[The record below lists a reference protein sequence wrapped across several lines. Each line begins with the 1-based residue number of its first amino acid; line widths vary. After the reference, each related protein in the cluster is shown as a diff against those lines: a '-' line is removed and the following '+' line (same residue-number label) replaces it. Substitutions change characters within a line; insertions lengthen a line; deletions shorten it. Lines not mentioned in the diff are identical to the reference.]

1 MSGTGQNA
9 EKGQAL
15 AMGRVS
21 VVGGCT
27 IICVGIPG
35 EIVRDGGCVRK
46 IVFGFAVTVLVCGVG
61 FGQAAAPAAALPST
75 VSAVS
80 QGGAGKT
87 MLLWPAGAPGA
98 LGDEDVDKPTLTVF
112 LPVAANATKT
122 GVVVAPG
129 GGYTHLA
136 VEKEG
141 FAFAR
146 WLNERGVAA
155 FVLQYRLGP
164 KYHYPVELED
174 AQRAIRMV
182 RAHAAEY
189 GVSTDQIGMWGSSA
203 GGHLAATAG
212 TKFDSGKADA
222 SGLDANYVVDR
233 QGSRPDFLILS
244 YPVITFHE
252 PDLHRGS
259 LKYLL
264 GDSPDPALVDSL
276 SAETQV
282 TRETPPTFLFATTDD
297 KTVPVVNSV
306 MFYSALVKAG
316 VPAEMHLFQHGSHGA
331 GLAVGNPQLSDWPDL
346 LAKWMRERGYMEQG
360 IGSRE

>member
-1 MSGTGQNA
+1 MTCVSASGGFVKRIIFGLVA
-9 EKGQAL
+9 GVL
-15 AMGRVS
+15 A
-21 VVGGCT
+21 GG
-27 IICVGIPG
+27 
-35 EIVRDGGCVRK
+35 
-46 IVFGFAVTVLVCGVG
+46 LG
-61 FGQAAAPAAALPST
+61 FGQVTPAAPAAVPLPST
-75 VSAVS
+75 ASAVS

-87 MLLWPAGAPGA
+87 MLLWADGVPGA
-98 LGDEDVDKPTLTVF
+98 LGDADDDKPTLTVF
-112 LPVAANATKT
+112 LPVKENATKT

-129 GGYTHLA
+129 GSYTHLA
-136 VEKEG
+136 MEKEG

-164 KYHYPVELED
+164 KYHHPIEIGD

-182 RAHAAEY
+182 RAHAAEW
-189 GVSTDQIGMWGSSA
+189 GVASDHVGMWGSSA

-212 TKFDSGKADA
+212 TKFDWGKSDA
-222 SGLDANYVVDR
+222 SDVVER

-264 GDSPDPALVDSL
+264 GDTPDPGLVDSL

-282 TRETPPTFLFATTDD
+282 TKETPPAFLFSTTDD
-297 KTVPVVNSV
+297 KTVPVINSV

-316 VPAEMHLFQHGSHGA
+316 VPAEMHLFQHGTHGA
-331 GLAVGNPQLSDWPDL
+331 GLAVGNSQLSDWPDL
-346 LAKWMRERGYMEQG
+346 LAKWMRERGYM
-360 IGSRE
+360 GS

>member
-1 MSGTGQNA
+1 MTSSYFVMEGFV
-9 EKGQAL
+9 KGIIYWLLVGVL
-15 AMGRVS
+15 AG
-21 VVGGCT
+21 
-27 IICVGIPG
+27 
-35 EIVRDGGCVRK
+35 
-46 IVFGFAVTVLVCGVG
+46 GVG
-61 FGQAAAPAAALPST
+61 FGQVTAAAPAAVPMPST
-75 VSAVS
+75 ASAVS

-87 MLLWPAGAPGA
+87 MLLWPDGAPGA
-98 LGDEDVDKPTLTVF
+98 LGDADDDKPTLTVF
-112 LPVAANATKT
+112 LPVKKNATKT

-129 GGYTHLA
+129 GSYTHLA
-136 VEKEG
+136 MEKEG

-174 AQRAIRMV
+174 AQRAIRVV

-189 GVSTDQIGMWGSSA
+189 GVAADHIGMWGSSA

-212 TKFDSGKADA
+212 TKFDWGNADA
-222 SGLDANYVVDR
+222 SDVVDR
-233 QGSRPDFLILS
+233 QGSRPDFSILS

-264 GDSPDPALVDSL
+264 GDTPDPKLVDDL

-282 TRETPPTFLFATTDD
+282 TKETPPAFLFATTDD
-297 KTVPVVNSV
+297 KTVPVMNSV
-306 MFYSALVKAG
+306 MFYSALVKAE
-316 VPAEMHLFQHGSHGA
+316 VPVEMHIFQHGAHGV
-331 GLAVGNPQLSDWPDL
+331 GLAVGNPALSDWPDL
-346 LAKWMRERGYMEQG
+346 LAKWMRERGYM
-360 IGSRE
+360 GS